1 MIMEINFLGKTKAEW
16 FDKFTR
22 TNKSGTKYAYKLI
35 DDNGKEW
42 LLNATEEENGSSC
55 IITAETSEKA
65 NLLHEQLKR
74 KSDTWAIADK
84 QAGKLYHIISLP
96 YLEKDQLKR
105 KMLSN
110 ESELPEQLK
119 SYEIRR
125 FEEVTSKK
133 KFQGKLVVLV
143 NKNDIDSMVKF
154 FYYEKIYPMLEK
166 LRGD

>member
-1 MIMEINFLGKTKAEW
+1 MEINFLSKTKAEW

-22 TNKSGTKYAYKLI
+22 TTKTGTKYAYKII
-35 DDNGKEW
+35 DENGEEW

-65 NLLHEQLKR
+65 SLLHEQLKR

-96 YLEKDQLKR
+96 YLQKDQLKR
-105 KMLSN
+105 KMLSST
-110 ESELPEQLK
+110 SELPEQLK

-133 KFQGKLVVLV
+133 RFEGKLVVLV
-143 NKNDIDSMVKF
+143 DENDIGSMIKF

-166 LRGD
+166 LGSFR

>member
-1 MIMEINFLGKTKAEW
+1 MEINFLSKTKAEW

-22 TNKSGTKYAYKLI
+22 TTKTGTKYAYKII
-35 DDNGKEW
+35 DENGEEW

-65 NLLHEQLKR
+65 SLLHEQLKR

-96 YLEKDQLKR
+96 YLQKDQLKR
-105 KMLSN
+105 KMLSST
-110 ESELPEQLK
+110 SELPEQLK
-119 SYEIRR
+119 SYDIRR

-133 KFQGKLVVLV
+133 RFEGKLVVLV
-143 NKNDIDSMVKF
+143 DENDIGSMIKF

-166 LRGD
+166 LGSFR

>member
-1 MIMEINFLGKTKAEW
+1 MELNFLNKTNAEW
-16 FDKFTR
+16 FDKFSR
-22 TNKSGTKYAYKLI
+22 SNKKGIKYAYKLI
-35 DDNGKEW
+35 DDNGEEW

-55 IITAETSEKA
+55 IITVETSEKA
-65 NLLHEQLKR
+65 SLLHEQLKR
-74 KSDTWAIADK
+74 RSSIWNMADK

-96 YLEKDQLKR
+96 YLQKDQLKR

-133 KFQGKLVVLV
+133 KFEGKLVVLAD
-143 NKNDIDSMVKF
+143 KNDIDSMVKF